1 MIVLRLSE
9 REGKLSDLESKVN
22 CLFEKCK
29 KILTT
34 RKTILKKYKLTLLW
48 RLTRWRLMQHS
59 SRFHFLKLKQV
70 FNKNKRKENPSF
82 NHLSVNRSSFLFHF
96 VWNKLSAS
104 STKGSHSLRKV
115 QFFWTLFKRPLI
127 PPPFYLNICPI
138 LQGVFFHVVNFLND
152 APPYTMARM
161 SSPHLKCCINVGFRE
176 APCKKSFGI
185 LASYWT
191 PPKIK

>member
-1 MIVLRLSE
+1 MCCGNSYIQVQ
-9 REGKLSDLESKVN
+9 
-22 CLFEKCK
+22 
-29 KILTT
+29 
-34 RKTILKKYKLTLLW
+34 
-48 RLTRWRLMQHS
+48 LTRC
-59 SRFHFLKLKQV
+59 QV
-70 FNKNKRKENPSF
+70 NKKRREDKGNFDEETLGKPPFQKSAVFFNIIQKAF
-82 NHLSVNRSSFLFHF
+82 
-96 VWNKLSAS
+96 
-104 STKGSHSLRKV
+104 G
-115 QFFWTLFKRPLI
+115 